1 MAAPSSE
8 DLIDSGYAWWRLLV
22 SMTLCTIGGIGF
34 WSVVVSLPEIEV
46 EFGIDRGSASLPYFV
61 TLLGFGAG
69 GILMGRLA
77 DKYSIVLPVVMGAV
91 LLALGYV
98 AAAHADNLG
107 QFMLAQG
114 VLIGFLGASATFGP
128 LVADIS
134 HWFVKR
140 RGIAV
145 ALVASGNYLSGTL
158 WPPTLQYAIDQI
170 GWRDAHT
177 AIGIICLVT
186 MVPLAFLLRRRPPED
201 HLEAAARA
209 RSGVP
214 SVNLPPNVL
223 QGLLIL
229 AGIACCIAMAMPQ
242 VHMVAYCGD
251 LGYGAQRGAE
261 ILSVMLGLGIASR
274 LISGLLADKIGPL
287 PTILIGSGL
296 QGLAL
301 LLYLPYDGLIS
312 LYVVSAIF
320 GLAQGGIV
328 PTYALIVRQFFPAR
342 EAATRVSLVFT
353 STIVGM
359 ALGGWL
365 SGEIYDLTGSYR
377 AAFLNGTAWNLL
389 NFGICAML
397 LLRFRRARAATA

>member
-1 MAAPSSE
+1 
-8 DLIDSGYAWWRLLV
+8 
-22 SMTLCTIGGIGF
+22 
-34 WSVVVSLPEIEV
+34 
-46 EFGIDRGSASLPYFV
+46 
-61 TLLGFGAG
+61 
-69 GILMGRLA
+69 
-77 DKYSIVLPVVMGAV
+77 
-91 LLALGYV
+91 
-98 AAAHADNLG
+98 
-107 QFMLAQG
+107 
-114 VLIGFLGASATFGP
+114 
-128 LVADIS
+128 
-134 HWFVKR
+134 
-140 RGIAV
+140 
-145 ALVASGNYLSGTL
+145 
-158 WPPTLQYAIDQI
+158 LQYAIDQV
-170 GWRDAHT
+170 GWRDAHMV
-177 AIGIICLVT
+177 IGIICLVT

-201 HLEAAARA
+201 HSAAAARA
-209 RSGVP
+209 LPGAP
-214 SVNLPPNVL
+214 SVNMPPAVL

-229 AGIACCIAMAMPQ
+229 AGIACCIAMSMPQ

-328 PTYALIVRQFFPAR
+328 PTYALIVRQFFPSR

-359 ALGGWL
+359 ALGGWI

-389 NFGICAML
+389 NFGICVML
-397 LLRFRRARAATA
+397 LLRFRRARAAIG

>member
-1 MAAPSSE
+1 M
-8 DLIDSGYAWWRLLV
+8 IDGGYAWWRLV
-22 SMTLCTIGGIGF
+22 VAMVLCTIGGIGF
-34 WSVVVSLPEIEV
+34 WSVVVALPAIEA

-77 DKYSIVLPVVMGAV
+77 DKFSIVLPVVLGAV
-91 LLALGYV
+91 VLALGYI
-98 AAAHADNLG
+98 AAAHAENLW

-114 VLIGFLGASATFGP
+114 VMIGFLGASATFGP

-145 ALVASGNYLSGTL
+145 ALVASGNYISGAL
-158 WPPTLQYAIDQI
+158 WPPLLQGAIDEM

-186 MVPLAFLLRRRPPED
+186 MVPLAFALRRRPPED
-201 HLEAAARA
+201 HAEATAH
-209 RSGVP
+209 SLPGTP
-214 SVNLPPNVL
+214 SLNMPPMVL

-229 AGIACCIAMAMPQ
+229 AGIACCIAMSMPQ

-274 LISGLLADKIGPL
+274 LIAGLMADKIGPL
-287 PTILIGSGL
+287 PTILISSGL

-301 LLYLPYDGLIS
+301 MLYLPYDGLMS

-342 EAATRVSLVFT
+342 EAATRVSVVFT
-353 STIVGM
+353 ATIVGM
-359 ALGGWL
+359 ALGGWV
-365 SGEIYDLTGSYR
+365 SGEIYDLTGSYQ
-377 AAFLNGTAWNLL
+377 AAFLNGMAWNLL
-389 NFGICAML
+389 NFAICVML
-397 LLRFRRARAATA
+397 LVRFRRARAAMG